1 LNDIDKRRQGIE
13 LKEDTSMIDSADL
26 LQRRV
31 ARLEQRLRLHRYLT
45 GSITILLTAI
55 VTSTWTMQAQDSKI
69 LRLRSLIIEDDQGR
83 ERIVLGA
90 PVPDPREGKRISPSV
105 GMVINDENGYERFG
119 LGLQANG
126 RMGMGFDAP
135 RNTGDDRNRERISIV
150 ADEQGGAS
158 VRFLD
163 RRTLVA
169 GYLRLDTD
177 NQMWLE
183 FLDVQ
188 PTEVITRRIGF
199 KGEESTRRARQ

>member
-1 LNDIDKRRQGIE
+1 
-13 LKEDTSMIDSADL
+13 
-26 LQRRV
+26 
-31 ARLEQRLRLHRYLT
+31 
-45 GSITILLTAI
+45 
-55 VTSTWTMQAQDSKI
+55 
-69 LRLRSLIIEDDQGR
+69 
-83 ERIVLGA
+83 
-90 PVPDPREGKRISPSV
+90 
-105 GMVINDENGYERFG
+105 MVINDENGYERFG

-135 RNTGDDRNRERISIV
+135 PNTGDDRNRERINIV

-169 GYLRLDTD
+169 GFLRLDTD
-177 NQMWLE
+177 NQLWLE

-199 KGEESTRRARQ
+199 KGEETTRRARQ